1 MQLHC
6 QIPYKIIEKKNKKK
20 THATNYHFPNPAKSP
35 GKCCD
40 NALKRLQK
48 FQIVTKMPQL
58 CCINVAFSQ
67 CILVLLLL
75 LLLLIVIIK

>member
-6 QIPYKIIEKKNKKK
+6 QIPYKIIEKKKNKKK
-20 THATNYHFPNPAKSP
+20 NNHFPNPAKSP

-58 CCINVAFSQ
+58 CCINVAFSH